1 MEQMGNKNMES
12 SLDAYDL
19 EQIAKDYP
27 QDHWQI
33 IETLKIFV
41 RNNAAYMPEEE
52 RKSNLSSKIRAD
64 IQAALT
70 VIARRDVKKEP
81 ENQLLNLSKT
91 DMSGANVNGANL
103 EQAFWDVNLYEA
115 DTREAKYLEL
125 QQMKSTHSD
134 VW

>member
-1 MEQMGNKNMES
+1 MEQRGNKNMES

-70 VIARRDVKKEP
+70 VIARRDVKKEL

-103 EQAFWDVNLYEA
+103 EQANFTGCQPV
-115 DTREAKYLEL
+115 
-125 QQMKSTHSD
+125 
-134 VW
+134 